1 MTTQAKK
8 ALALQNQAFALR
20 TLALQLA
27 HTAHGFGVFTSTL
40 LRRFF
45 KMITTLHFA
54 EGAFAL
60 HLLLQC
66 FQRLIDVVIAHKDL
80 NQGSP
85 L

>member
-1 MTTQAKK
+1 MNTQAKK

-27 HTAHGFGVFTSTL
+27 HTAHGFGIFTSTL

-45 KMITTLHFA
+45 KMIATLHFA

-60 HLLLQC
+60 HLLFQC